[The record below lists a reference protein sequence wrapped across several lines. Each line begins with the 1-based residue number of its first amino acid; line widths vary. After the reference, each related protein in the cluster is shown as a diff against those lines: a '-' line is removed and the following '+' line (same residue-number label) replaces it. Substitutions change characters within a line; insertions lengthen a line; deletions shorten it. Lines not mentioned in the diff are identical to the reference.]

1 MLGAD
6 TTDAT
11 VDLIAL
17 HMKRDEAI
25 QAGRTK
31 AWDFDASC
39 KIRGLL
45 SDPFLI
51 FVVYSQPKRSRFPSR
66 AQPPTHTRT
75 QDLLVKSKKK
85 SAESRI
91 MYLFKIVFTWRS
103 LAVHVLLLSVITT
116 VIALPINSSTKL
128 SEETRERDGK
138 KARSDLTVSSS
149 NPESH
154 DNTRT
159 PKKQKTAGSS
169 SNEAGPSGNVD
180 IAIAE
185 ASDAKSSEAPSK
197 PQELIIAVIIEGGKE
212 LWNRGEDV
220 NAEATWFMAI
230 VAVEQFARIG
240 RKKDRPRVY
249 AYQTI
254 SEGRTEGNMESQ
266 FNSKWTRRRIATK
279 NQNDLYGKQIDLSP
293 QHLIFE
299 IARVTTTSELRT
311 IRHKLFQV
319 MRQRFGEYHSDRL
332 PNVPSIY
339 QSVLLL
345 HNATLHEPDVIA
357 VQPKTLEI
365 SESSGFGKAFYK
377 MVEKKGTGV
386 GQKLSVKEKWEWE
399 LYKRI
404 TSGAIV
410 LKDSLLEHKNKDILE
425 DLWDEVYEVPWELL
439 HGQDIDLDPKWK
451 DRESWGNVLDEPFD
465 PLRHTMTHR
474 DLGWDQRAGR

>member
-1 MLGAD
+1 MY
-6 TTDAT
+6 
-11 VDLIAL
+11 
-17 HMKRDEAI
+17 
-25 QAGRTK
+25 
-31 AWDFDASC
+31 
-39 KIRGLL
+39 
-45 SDPFLI
+45 FL
-51 FVVYSQPKRSRFPSR
+51 
-66 AQPPTHTRT
+66 
-75 QDLLVKSKKK
+75 
-85 SAESRI
+85 
-91 MYLFKIVFTWRS
+91 KIVFTWRS

-116 VIALPINSSTKL
+116 VIALPINSSTKS

-185 ASDAKSSEAPSK
+185 ASDAKSSEAPSTL
-197 PQELIIAVIIEGGKE
+197 QELIIAVIIEGGKE

-254 SEGRTEGNMESQ
+254 REGRTEGNMESQ

-319 MRQRFGEYHSDRL
+319 MRQRFGEYRSDRL

-399 LYKRI
+399 LYQRI